1 MPAFRRLGKQEL
13 QGIVGYL
20 RVLQGRANALVL
32 AGDPQKGKA
41 VFFGKAACS
50 SCHMVAG
57 QGGFAGS
64 DLSTY
69 AQALTASAVRN
80 AITDPT
86 PSNARARMAVATA
99 RDGQRFAG
107 LIRNEDNFS
116 VQMQSPDGTFHLLL
130 KTDVEKLEYEPSPL
144 MPTNYGEILTRQ
156 ELDDLVGYLQS
167 IVENAKPQ
175 PQKED

>member
-1 MPAFRRLGKQEL
+1 
-13 QGIVGYL
+13 
-20 RVLQGRANALVL
+20 
-32 AGDPQKGKA
+32 
-41 VFFGKAACS
+41 
-50 SCHMVAG
+50 
-57 QGGFAGS
+57 
-64 DLSTY
+64 
-69 AQALTASAVRN
+69 
-80 AITDPT
+80 
-86 PSNARARMAVATA
+86 MAVATA

-167 IVENAKPQ
+167 IVENTKPQ